1 MSTLEAVTVPRLYR
15 VIADQIAQKI
25 RLGEFKVGG
34 RLPSEREL
42 AEQLQVSRAS
52 VREALIALEL
62 EGYVTVRVGTGVF
75 VLRDQGVDLARLTSH
90 TEGLSSPSDIG
101 PFDAL
106 ETRLLL
112 EPSSAALAAQVAS
125 KEHVQAIEQAHRLM
139 ATSDKPSQA
148 DYQFHIAIA
157 NACGNAALAAV
168 IQHVWQLAL
177 GSAVY
182 SQLDKHLVDAQVWRV
197 AEQEHAVILEAIAA
211 GDSAGAHAAM
221 SAHLSGIL
229 DRLRVDFAQV

>member
-125 KEHVQAIEQAHRLM
+125 KEQVQAIEQAHRLM

>member
-125 KEHVQAIEQAHRLM
+125 KEQVQAIEQAHRLM

-168 IQHVWQLAL
+168 IQHIWQLAL